1 MRLLHQDR
9 KTGEIKFQVDNLDD
23 LWHLYNIIDEG
34 DLVLAVTFRR
44 EEQKSDKVRAERGE
58 KKRVFLGIRV
68 EKVEF
73 HEFDNRLRITGI
85 IEQGPQDLSAHHT
98 LNVQEGEA
106 LSVIKEHWKD
116 STLER
121 IKRALDDSKRPS
133 IVFVALE
140 NDEATIAIMRQYGMQ
155 NLATIYGPSGGKMYE
170 QKTDDD
176 YYLEVIEKIKQ
187 LVTEGVPLVV
197 LGPGF
202 AKETLVSMGKQR
214 APEAFRKAFIYHT
227 GQAGMAGVHELM
239 KKGMGAEILEGSRV
253 AEETNMV
260 EKVLEEIAKEGMV
273 AYGPN
278 EVQAAVRA
286 GAVETLLVLDPMLR
300 SRDLEPLLKA
310 VESAR
315 GKVMVVSE
323 HHEAGKK
330 LEALGGMAAL
340 LRFRIGGA

>member
-1 MRLLHQDR
+1 
-9 KTGEIKFQVDNLDD
+9 
-23 LWHLYNIIDEG
+23 
-34 DLVLAVTFRR
+34 
-44 EEQKSDKVRAERGE
+44 
-58 KKRVFLGIRV
+58 
-68 EKVEF
+68 
-73 HEFDNRLRITGI
+73 
-85 IEQGPQDLSAHHT
+85 
-98 LNVQEGEA
+98 
-106 LSVIKEHWKD
+106 
-116 STLER
+116 
-121 IKRALDDSKRPS
+121 
-133 IVFVALE
+133 
-140 NDEATIAIMRQYGMQ
+140 
-155 NLATIYGPSGGKMYE
+155 
-170 QKTDDD
+170 
-176 YYLEVIEKIKQ
+176 
-187 LVTEGVPLVV
+187 LVV